1 MTQTIR
7 DRGMM
12 RRRELRPVDGTQRPN
27 RPSAARRLERHDLFQ
42 LFRLERARRRLL
54 VRAVIALAGASAA
67 LSFLPFRRAIA
78 FGSVPLRAPRRA
90 PAITDYVWAVEA
102 AARRVPWRALCIEQ
116 GLALQHMLRNSG
128 IDAVLHYGARHEPG
142 SDDLQAHV
150 WVTVGTDVVIG
161 GREASGFALVASF
174 P

>member
-1 MTQTIR
+1 MTQTAR
-7 DRGMM
+7 DHFFANSH
-12 RRRELRPVDGTQRPN
+12 ELSEASRKQRPN
-27 RPSAARRLERHDLFQ
+27 GSRATRRLDHHDLIQ